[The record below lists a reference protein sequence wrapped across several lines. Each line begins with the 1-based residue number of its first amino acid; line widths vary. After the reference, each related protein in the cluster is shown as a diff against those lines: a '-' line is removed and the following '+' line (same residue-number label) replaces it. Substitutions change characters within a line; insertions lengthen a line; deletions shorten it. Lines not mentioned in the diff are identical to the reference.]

1 MTKNAIKVIPMDD
14 HNDANSIANDVRN
27 TIRNTIRN
35 SNSIDDDFKDSF
47 ETLRLI
53 RKCVNVTRLMRQ
65 DDWINQMD

>member
-1 MTKNAIKVIPMDD
+1 MTKNAIKVFPIHDD
-14 HNDANSIANDVRN
+14 NDANSVANNVRN

-35 SNSIDDDFKDSF
+35 SNSIDDDFEDSF

-53 RKCVNVTRLMRQ
+53 RKCVKVTCLMRQ